1 MNRER
6 RVNFHKAVKLLVEGS
21 DTLKLLQLERKLNR
35 DELDHLTRIMDLIMF
50 PINELIEWDIELGE

>member
-1 MNRER
+1 MNREQ

>member
-1 MNRER
+1 MNREQ

-50 PINELIEWDIELGE
+50 PINELIEWDIELKE

>member
-1 MNRER
+1 VNREQG
-6 RVNFHKAVKLLVEGS
+6 VNFYKAVKFLAEGS